1 MARDRLRLFLLVALL
16 VLAGCSAGPGDRT
29 PEPIEAEA
37 SAATVP
43 DGALSAAGFSENSR
57 EEVAVNRS
65 GTLSISGDVE
75 MILEYQVRATGW
87 RTTYRSDAGRTVF
100 GLYAVPLAEPE
111 RIDVRIDPLGDRS
124 LAEVVA
130 AAQTT
135 YSDPGELER
144 VENRTVSTLGTE
156 TTVQQ
161 FAGTATRD
169 GETVAV
175 TVSVASVD
183 HEGDRIRA
191 VAVTPREA
199 NDWDELRGLFENMA
213 H

>member
-1 MARDRLRLFLLVALL
+1 MAGDRIRLFLLVTLV

-43 DGALSAAGFSENSR
+43 DSAVSAADFAESGR

-75 MILEYQVRATGW
+75 MDLGYQIRGTGW
-87 RTTYRSDAGRTVF
+87 RSTYSSTDGKTVF
-100 GLYAVPLAEPE
+100 GLFAVPLAEPE
-111 RIDVRIDPLGDRS
+111 RVDAQIDPLGDRS
-124 LAEVVA
+124 LSDIVA

-144 VENRTVSTLGTE
+144 VQNRTASVLGSE

-161 FAGTATRD
+161 FSGTATRD
-169 GETVAV
+169 GETVEV
-175 TVSVASVD
+175 TVYVASVD

-191 VAVTPREA
+191 VAVTPRGA
-199 NDWDELRGLFENMA
+199 DDWNELRSLFENTT